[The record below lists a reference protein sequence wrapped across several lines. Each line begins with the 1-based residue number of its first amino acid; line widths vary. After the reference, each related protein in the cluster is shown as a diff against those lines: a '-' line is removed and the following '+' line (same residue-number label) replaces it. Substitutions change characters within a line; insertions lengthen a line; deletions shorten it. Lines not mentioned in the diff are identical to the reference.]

1 MLKFITIIASL
12 MLMSSFA
19 SARES
24 ITIYSRYAVSDL
36 AHKQLVYIVNKM
48 NEESP
53 RYNFRINVL
62 PGAFGETS
70 ARRSLADARV
80 GIRNLLFTSLDVFT
94 LNKYMETVDTDFE
107 YDKQRDF
114 YHVQGFG
121 SSAHGLIS
129 SLNTSSLDEMV
140 EALRK
145 KPVIFYGVSN
155 NSPRTKVLSEVF
167 LKHYN
172 LTNIKPVSFRAK
184 TDMLLSLLAKEID
197 FGVTTPENMLTEG
210 TRLML
215 MGTREANSYYPNV
228 PTGVQIG
235 ITEFVSEA
243 QTFFTIPRQFIGFA
257 EELRP
262 IMLKICKEDEFKN
275 MLVLFNRKHACLG
288 PEELSLK
295 IKEDYDWYINNQ

>member
-1 MLKFITIIASL
+1 MIRLMALLVSL
-12 MLMSSFA
+12 IVMPSFV

-36 AHKQLVYIVNKM
+36 AHKQLVHIVNRM
-48 NEESP
+48 NEEST
-53 RYNFRINVL
+53 RYTFRINVL

-70 ARRSLADARV
+70 ARRSLADARAGV
-80 GIRNLLFTSLDVFT
+80 RNLLFTSLDVFT
-94 LNKYMETVDTDFE
+94 LNKHMETVDTDFE
-107 YDKQRDF
+107 YNKHRDF

-129 SLNTSSLDEMV
+129 SINSNSLEELVDT
-140 EALRK
+140 LRK
-145 KPVIFYGVSN
+145 RPVIFYGISN

-172 LTNIKPVSFRAK
+172 LTNIKPVSFRSK
-184 TDMLLSLLAKEID
+184 NDMLLSLLAKEID

-215 MGTREANSYYPNV
+215 MGTRESNPYYPDV
-228 PTGVQIG
+228 PTGTQIG
-235 ITEFVSEA
+235 MTEFVSEA
-243 QTFFTIPRQFIGFA
+243 QTFFTIPRQFTNFG

-262 IMLKICKEDEFKN
+262 MLVKICHEEEFKKI
-275 MLVLFNRKHACLG
+275 LFAFNRKHNCLG
-288 PEELSLK
+288 PEELTLK
-295 IKEDYDWYINNQ
+295 IKEDYEWYINNQ

>member
-1 MLKFITIIASL
+1 MMRILTFIMALFFVSNTVTAK
-12 MLMSSFA
+12 
-19 SARES
+19 ET
-24 ITIYSRYAVSDL
+24 ITIYSRYSVSDL
-36 AHKQLVYIVNKM
+36 AHKQLVYIVNRINDENNKY
-48 NEESP
+48 S
-53 RYNFRINVL
+53 FRISVL

-70 ARRSLADARV
+70 ARRSLADARS
-80 GIRNLLFTSLDVFT
+80 GTRNLLFTSLDVFT
-94 LNKYMETVDTDFE
+94 LNKHMETVDNEFE

-129 SLNTSSLDEMV
+129 SLNVLSLDEMV
-140 EALRK
+140 ETLRK
-145 KPVIFYGVSN
+145 KPIIFYGVSN

-215 MGTREANSYYPNV
+215 MGTRETNPYYPDV
-228 PTGVQIG
+228 PTGIQIG
-235 ITEFVSEA
+235 MTEFVSEA
-243 QTFFTIPRQFIGFA
+243 QTFFTIPRQYIDFA

-262 IMLKICKEDEFKN
+262 TMLKICNEDGFKK
-275 MLVLFNRKHACLG
+275 MLVSFNRKHACLG
-288 PEELSLK
+288 PEELSVK
-295 IKEDYDWYINNQ
+295 IKEDYQWYINNQ